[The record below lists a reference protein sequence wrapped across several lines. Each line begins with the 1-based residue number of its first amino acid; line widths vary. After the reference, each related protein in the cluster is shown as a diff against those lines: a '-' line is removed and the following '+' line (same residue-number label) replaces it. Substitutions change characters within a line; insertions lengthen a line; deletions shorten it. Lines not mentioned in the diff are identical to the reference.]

1 MGKMTEAG
9 QKAWD
14 EHWIMRKKMKFSC
27 SKKSKRIAMNSLLRL
42 KKEGYDPILLLNDA
56 TDHESRTFIRKADC
70 MKARPILE
78 TQVPIEATVKLR
90 EIPAD
95 RSQQEQLKALARR
108 LSG

>member
-1 MGKMTEAG
+1 
-9 QKAWD
+9 
-14 EHWIMRKKMKFSC
+14 MRKEQKYSC
-27 SKKSKRIAMNSLLRL
+27 SKRSKTIAGNVLRTL
-42 KKEGYDPILLLNDA
+42 SKEGYDPNLLLQDA
-56 TDHESRTFIRKADC
+56 TDNFSRKFFRKADC